1 MFKFLTKRNAK
12 LNYRQLAKQ
21 LDEEGLSRDLTQSLL
36 LDLCLPLHPRKPNI
50 DNAFKGENQ
59 P

>member
-21 LDEEGLSRDLTQSLL
+21 LDEEGLSRDLTQSRL
-36 LDLCLPLHPRKPNI
+36 LDLCLPLHPRQPNI
-50 DNAFKGENQ
+50 DNAIIRENQ